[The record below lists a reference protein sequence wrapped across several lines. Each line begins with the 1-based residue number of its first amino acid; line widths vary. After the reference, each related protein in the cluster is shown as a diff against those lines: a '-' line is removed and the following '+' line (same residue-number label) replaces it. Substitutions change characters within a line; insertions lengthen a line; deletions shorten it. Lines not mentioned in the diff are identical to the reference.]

1 MMRRESCY
9 IKFDGDSS
17 YRIVIARSGGLD
29 RVSTVRQWVDDDV
42 LFHWSDKSLDV
53 RLV

>member
-1 MMRRESCY
+1 MMRRDRFY
-9 IKFDGDSS
+9 VKFDGDSV
-17 YRIVIARSGGLD
+17 YPIVIARSGLPE
-29 RVSTVRQWVDDDV
+29 RMAIVRRGVDDDV